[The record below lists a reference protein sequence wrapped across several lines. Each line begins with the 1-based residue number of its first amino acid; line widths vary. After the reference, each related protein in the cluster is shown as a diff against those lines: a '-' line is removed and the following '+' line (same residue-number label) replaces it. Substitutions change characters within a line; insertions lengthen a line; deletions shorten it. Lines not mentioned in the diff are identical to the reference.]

1 MKYGK
6 QSKKKF
12 KKMKKKLSTQEHR
25 KAYWRSNLRILVAL
39 MSVWFIVSF
48 GCGILFVDTLN
59 KISIGGAKLGFW
71 MAQQGSIYIFVVLIF
86 NYVWLMNKLD
96 RKHKFNN

>member
-1 MKYGK
+1 ME
-6 QSKKKF
+6 
-12 KKMKKKLSTQEHR
+12 KKLSSQEHR

-86 NYVWLMNKLD
+86 VYVWLMNKLD

>member
-1 MKYGK
+1 ME
-6 QSKKKF
+6 
-12 KKMKKKLSTQEHR
+12 KKLSTQEHR
-25 KAYWRSNLRILVAL
+25 KAYWRSNLRIVAAL
-39 MSVWFIVSF
+39 MSDRFTISF
-48 GCGILFVDTLN
+48 GYGILFAHTLN

-86 NYVWLMNKLD
+86 VYVWLMNKLD

>member
-1 MKYGK
+1 MASNQRKNL
-6 QSKKKF
+6 
-12 KKMKKKLSTQEHR
+12 KKMEKKLSAQEHR

-71 MAQQGSIYIFVVLIF
+71 MAQQGSIYIFVAVSYTHLT
-86 NYVWLMNKLD
+86 LPTKA
-96 RKHKFNN
+96 

>member
-1 MKYGK
+1 ME
-6 QSKKKF
+6 
-12 KKMKKKLSTQEHR
+12 KKLSTKEHR

-86 NYVWLMNKLD
+86 VYVWLMNKLD

>member
-1 MKYGK
+1 MEN
-6 QSKKKF
+6 
-12 KKMKKKLSTQEHR
+12 KLSPQERR
-25 KAYWRSNLRILVAL
+25 KAYWRSNLRILAAL
-39 MSVWFIVSF
+39 MSVWFIVSY

-71 MAQQGSIYIFVVLIF
+71 MAQQGSIYVFVILIFV
-86 NYVWLMNKLD
+86 YVWLMNKLD

>member
-1 MKYGK
+1 ME
-6 QSKKKF
+6 
-12 KKMKKKLSTQEHR
+12 KKLSSQEHR

-48 GCGILFVDTLN
+48 GCGILFVDILN
-59 KISIGGAKLGFW
+59 KVSIGGAKLGFW

-86 NYVWLMNKLD
+86 VYVWLMNKLD

>member
-1 MKYGK
+1 ME
-6 QSKKKF
+6 KKR
-12 KKMKKKLSTQEHR
+12 SSQEHR

-71 MAQQGSIYIFVVLIF
+71 MAQQGSIYIFVVLIS
-86 NYVWLMNKLD
+86 
-96 RKHKFNN
+96 

>member
-1 MKYGK
+1 ME
-6 QSKKKF
+6 
-12 KKMKKKLSTQEHR
+12 KKLSTQEHR
-25 KAYWRSNLRILVAL
+25 NAYWRSNLRILVAL
-39 MSVWFIVSF
+39 MSLWFIVSF

-86 NYVWLMNKLD
+86 VYVWLMNKLD

>member
-1 MKYGK
+1 MASNQRKNL
-6 QSKKKF
+6 
-12 KKMKKKLSTQEHR
+12 KKMEKKLSAQEHR

-86 NYVWLMNKLD
+86 VYVWLMNKLD

>member
-1 MKYGK
+1 MEI
-6 QSKKKF
+6 
-12 KKMKKKLSTQEHR
+12 KLSTQEHR

-86 NYVWLMNKLD
+86 VYVWLMNKLD

>member
-1 MKYGK
+1 MEN
-6 QSKKKF
+6 
-12 KKMKKKLSTQEHR
+12 KLSSQERR
-25 KAYWRSNLRILVAL
+25 KAYWRSNLRILAAL
-39 MSVWFIVSF
+39 MSVWFIVSY

-71 MAQQGSIYIFVVLIF
+71 MAQQGSIYVFVILIFV
-86 NYVWLMNKLD
+86 YVWLMNKLD

>member
-12 KKMKKKLSTQEHR
+12 KKMEKKLSTQEHR

-86 NYVWLMNKLD
+86 VYVWLMNKLD

>member
-1 MKYGK
+1 ME
-6 QSKKKF
+6 
-12 KKMKKKLSTQEHR
+12 KKLSAQEHR

-86 NYVWLMNKLD
+86 VYVWLMNKLD

>member
-1 MKYGK
+1 ME
-6 QSKKKF
+6 
-12 KKMKKKLSTQEHR
+12 KKLNPQEHR
-25 KAYWRSNLRILVAL
+25 KAYWRSNLRILAVL

-86 NYVWLMNKLD
+86 VYVWLMNKLD